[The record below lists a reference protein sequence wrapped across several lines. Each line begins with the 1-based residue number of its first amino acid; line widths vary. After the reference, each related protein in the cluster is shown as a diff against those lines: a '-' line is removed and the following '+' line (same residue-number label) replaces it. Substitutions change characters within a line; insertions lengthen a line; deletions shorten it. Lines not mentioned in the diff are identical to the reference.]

1 MSEAR
6 SMDLVLPFTLGGGA
20 FRGRLVRLHAA
31 AQETIARH
39 RQPEPIGRLIGEA
52 LALSAVLGSSL
63 KFDGVITVQT
73 SSDGPVS
80 RLVADMTSG
89 GVVRA
94 SVAVDA
100 DRLAARIGAGG
111 EPDFAELVGKGHL
124 ALTVDQGENTDRYQG
139 IVTIEGR
146 SLAET
151 AIAYFRQSE
160 QIDTAL
166 LLAAAPPE
174 GGFGWRAGGIL
185 LQRLPSPA
193 ATLAGEEEADA
204 WHTAEIL
211 LRSLTDRELLDPT
224 LAAAEVLRRLFH
236 QSGLAVYEPSDVR
249 FGCRCSRERLVSVL
263 AGLPPEDI
271 VHAATDGTIEVT
283 CDFCK
288 THYVFEINEI
298 PSRSR
303 GE

>member
-1 MSEAR
+1 
-6 SMDLVLPFTLGGGA
+6 MDLVLPFTLGDGA

-31 AQETIARH
+31 AHDT
-39 RQPEPIGRLIGEA
+39 IGRHHPPEAVGRLMGEA
-52 LALSAVLGSSL
+52 LALAAALGSSL
-63 KFDGVITVQT
+63 KFEGVITLQT
-73 SSDGPVS
+73 SSNGPVS

-89 GVVRA
+89 GQVRA

-100 DRLAARIGAGG
+100 EAVAALEGT
-111 EPDFAELVGKGHL
+111 PDFAALAGAGHL
-124 ALTVDQGENTDRYQG
+124 ALTIDQGENTDRYQG
-139 IVTIEGR
+139 IVAIEGR
-146 SLAET
+146 GLADT

-166 LLAAAPPE
+166 LLAAQPPG
-174 GGFGWRAGGIL
+174 GGFGWRAGAIL
-185 LQRLPSPA
+185 LQRLPSPN
-193 ATLAGEEEADA
+193 ATLAGEEEVDA
-204 WHTAEIL
+204 WRTAEIL

-224 LAAAEVLRRLFH
+224 LPATEVLRRLFH
-236 QSGLAVYEPSDVR
+236 QSGLAAFTPSDVR

-288 THYVFEINEI
+288 SHYVFEINEI

-303 GE
+303 GD

>member
-1 MSEAR
+1 
-6 SMDLVLPFTLGGGA
+6 MDLVLPFTLGGGA

-31 AQETIARH
+31 AQDTIGRH
-39 RQPEPIGRLIGEA
+39 RQPEAVGRLMGEA
-52 LALSAVLGSSL
+52 LALAAVLGSSL

-80 RLVADMTSG
+80 RLVADMTSA

-100 DRLAARIGAGG
+100 DAFADRIARGG
-111 EPDFAELVGKGHL
+111 VPDFADLVGAGHL

-139 IVTIEGR
+139 IVAIEGHT
-146 SLAET
+146 LADT

-166 LLAAAPPE
+166 LLAAHPPE

-185 LQRLPSPA
+185 LQRLPSA
-193 ATLAGEEEADA
+193 DATLAGEAEADA
-204 WHTAEIL
+204 WQTAEIL

-224 LAAAEVLRRLFH
+224 LAAGEVLRRLFH
-236 QSGLAVYEPSDVR
+236 QSGLSVYEPSDVR
-249 FGCRCSRERLVSVL
+249 FGCRCSRARLVSVL

-298 PSRSR
+298 PSRPR